1 MKQYES
7 EAKRSTK
14 LPVIAENVPSPDI
27 IHNIDGHPLT
37 SVATFFQRLHEK
49 LSAEGYHRLR
59 LEVDYKYDEVFNLS
73 DIAMKVVGCKQ
84 KRERRK
90 NVQKVLDT
98 CE

>member
-1 MKQYES
+1 MKHYES

-14 LPVIAENVPSPDI
+14 LPVIAESIPTVNIVN
-27 IHNIDGHPLT
+27 NIDGQPLS
-37 SVATFFQRLHEK
+37 SVAMFFQKLHEK
-49 LSAEGYHRLR
+49 LTAEGYHRLR

-73 DIAMKVVGCKQ
+73 DIALKVVGCKQ